1 MQTWQ
6 GFPAGAT
13 CCRSSPGKAVPDPT
27 LVPAASGA
35 PFRLGPRLWLREAGG
50 GLGRPWARA
59 APTMVGCAW
68 PALKAP
74 QSRQC
79 LGVSS
84 VSAPYGVAVNRG
96 AGRASPPSPG
106 C

>member
-59 APTMVGCAW
+59 EGVGAPERRGKGKIMPRDT
-68 PALKAP
+68 
-74 QSRQC
+74 
-79 LGVSS
+79 GVY
-84 VSAPYGVAVNRG
+84 VTWQPWGHG
-96 AGRASPPSPG
+96 TGQGRTFL